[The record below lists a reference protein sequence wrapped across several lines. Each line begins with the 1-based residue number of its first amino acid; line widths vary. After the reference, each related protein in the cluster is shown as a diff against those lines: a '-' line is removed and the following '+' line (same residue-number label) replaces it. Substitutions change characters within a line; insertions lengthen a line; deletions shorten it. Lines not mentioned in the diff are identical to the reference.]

1 VTRRAAGTRRVVKN
15 SRVSAVLE
23 LRDTHLGGQGCS
35 TTAATSKG
43 HMAKLPR
50 TVSHPRTEASRHA
63 DRAWVSSVSLAG
75 AACLLA
81 ALSACGQ
88 PAGQF
93 FVVQNQS
100 PEAGCT
106 IPTGAAG
113 TYQGEGTLDIRV
125 PASSDAAYMLFPLLE
140 NDLPAAG
147 SGGAEPNRI
156 ALSSFEVEIA
166 FVDGNAAAA
175 AAFAAIEAD
184 SSTAGLMHFQTPWSG
199 SVAPGG
205 GRTSAGTSAFPAET
219 AIRLRDSGA
228 LADHSY
234 ARVTANVRAHGSTQS
249 GSITSDVFKYPIR
262 VCDGCLI
269 NSITSCPS
277 TTAVLTGGV
286 CGPGQDAPVD
296 CCTQGTS
303 LICPATMAAPTT
315 K

>member
-1 VTRRAAGTRRVVKN
+1 MPGPHGVR
-15 SRVSAVLE
+15 
-23 LRDTHLGGQGCS
+23 LRLRPWRLWS
-35 TTAATSKG
+35 
-43 HMAKLPR
+43 
-50 TVSHPRTEASRHA
+50 
-63 DRAWVSSVSLAG
+63 AG

-81 ALSACGQ
+81 IAVGGCGQ

-100 PEAGCT
+100 PESGCT
-106 IPTGAAG
+106 IPTGTAG

-125 PASSDAAYMLFPLLE
+125 PASSDAAYTLFPLLE

-147 SGGAEPNRI
+147 AGGPEPNRI
-156 ALSSFEVEIA
+156 ALSGFEVEIV
-166 FVDGNAAAA
+166 FVDGNAASA
-175 AAFAAIEAD
+175 AAFAAIAAD

-205 GRTSAGTSAFPAET
+205 GRTSAGTSAFPAGV

-228 LADHSY
+228 LSDHSY

-249 GSITSDVFKYPIR
+249 GGVTSDVFKYPIR

-277 TTAVLTGGV
+277 TTAVLTGGA

-296 CCTQGTS
+296 CCTQGTA
-303 LICPATMAAPTT
+303 LICPATTVPATS